1 MKELLEHV
9 LIQLEPS
16 TNESTG
22 ESNVGIADH
31 RPSLH
36 WQIVNHDTDVFDVNA
51 AYGQMLYRLTGREL
65 KSVFRFSSGEWSHAM
80 VCVPIPMIP
89 SKTNVS
95 TAPNTKCTRIQ
106 LYCRRSGNF
115 CH

>member
-9 LIQLEPS
+9 LIQLEPCTS
-16 TNESTG
+16 ESTG

-51 AYGQMLYRLTGREL
+51 AYGLSISIPAGWRVGRAIRNP
-65 KSVFRFSSGEWSHAM
+65 VPSHLQN
-80 VCVPIPMIP
+80 C
-89 SKTNVS
+89 TNLINPVS
-95 TAPNTKCTRIQ
+95 TMVQRWIGT
-106 LYCRRSGNF
+106 
-115 CH
+115 

>member
-80 VCVPIPMIP
+80 HRTQNAQEFNFTAEEVAI
-89 SKTNVS
+89 SATNE
-95 TAPNTKCTRIQ
+95 
-106 LYCRRSGNF
+106 
-115 CH
+115 